1 MSGSAQEIDVLVS
14 EVGPRDG
21 LQSLKRTM
29 PTEAKNR
36 WIDALAAAGL
46 REIEVGSFVSPKV
59 LPQMADAA
67 AVVAHALTIP
77 GLRVAALVPNLKYAR
92 LACEAGAH
100 MITIPVSVSEPHL
113 LSNIRMTHPQI
124 IAEVKAI
131 VEMRNASYPGIKVE
145 TGLSTAFGCTI
156 QGVVP
161 EADTVRMAV
170 TMAEAGVD
178 SVNLSDT
185 VGYANPAQIKR
196 LFTKVRAE
204 IGDRMGGAHLHNT
217 RGQGLANVVA
227 ALDVGVRTFDS
238 SQAGL
243 GGCPYAPGASGNI
256 VTEDLVFLLESM
268 GLRTG
273 IDIDGLIAARAILA
287 AALPGE
293 PLYGFISDAGLPKGL
308 RAGAAKGGMTKQLPL
323 QGVRVVEFSHMVMG
337 PTCGL
342 ILADLGADVIKV
354 EPAKSGDNTRSLP
367 GSGAGFFISFN
378 RNKRSLAL
386 DVKSPRGLAV
396 AKKLIA
402 RCDVLIENF
411 RPGGMEAIGL
421 GYEAVKA
428 DNPRLIYCSLKG
440 FLSGPYEHRAALDEV
455 VQMMGGLGLHDRPAG
470 PAAARRRAGQRHDG
484 RHVRRHRYP
493 GGAAPARGERRGR
506 VRQEF
511 VV

>member
-1 MSGSAQEIDVLVS
+1 MSGTPQEIDVLVS

-36 WIDALAAAGL
+36 WIDALARAGL

-77 GLRVAALVPNLKYAR
+77 GLRVAVLVPNLKYAR

-131 VEMRNASYPGIKVE
+131 VEMRNASYPNIKVE

-170 TMAEAGVD
+170 TMANAGVD

-273 IDIDGLIAARAILA
+273 IDIDALVAARAILA

-293 PLYGFISDAGLPKGL
+293 PLYGFISDAGLPKG
-308 RAGAAKGGMTKQLPL
+308 
-323 QGVRVVEFSHMVMG
+323 F
-337 PTCGL
+337 
-342 ILADLGADVIKV
+342 
-354 EPAKSGDNTRSLP
+354 
-367 GSGAGFFISFN
+367 
-378 RNKRSLAL
+378 
-386 DVKSPRGLAV
+386 
-396 AKKLIA
+396 
-402 RCDVLIENF
+402 
-411 RPGGMEAIGL
+411 
-421 GYEAVKA
+421 
-428 DNPRLIYCSLKG
+428 
-440 FLSGPYEHRAALDEV
+440 
-455 VQMMGGLGLHDRPAG
+455 
-470 PAAARRRAGQRHDG
+470 
-484 RHVRRHRYP
+484 
-493 GGAAPARGERRGR
+493 APAQRK
-506 VRQEF
+506 VA
-511 VV
+511 